1 MKIFNSL
8 DQIENVEESVVVLG
22 NFDGVHVGHQKL
34 IYRAVR
40 NAKSA
45 GTKAAVFTFSNH
57 PRNFLGKEEIVK
69 SILYPSE
76 KARMLRELGVDYL
89 YNIEFNEEI
98 MNTDPIDFIDDILI
112 GKMNMKEAVCGF
124 NYRFGKFA
132 QGTPEV
138 LMREGI
144 IKGYGIH
151 ILEPIKIEGEIVSS
165 TLIRDLIENGEMVK
179 CKKFMG
185 RNYVIGGKVV
195 VGNKLGRTI
204 GFPTSN
210 ITVDKNM
217 VTPPNGVYV
226 TICHHNGIDYPSITN
241 VGVKPTIGKYKKN
254 VETHI
259 FNFDSILYNK
269 EIRVEFLEKMRDEVK
284 FENVKELSA
293 QITKDCVSA
302 KSYHE
307 SLT

>member
-1 MKIFNSL
+1 MKIFNSI
-8 DQIENVEESVVVLG
+8 DQIENIDESIIALG
-22 NFDGVHVGHQKL
+22 NFDGVHLGHQKL
-34 IYRAVR
+34 IFRAVR

-45 GTKAAVFTFSNH
+45 GRKSAVFTFSNH
-57 PRNFLGKEEIVK
+57 PRNYLGKGETVK
-69 SILYPSE
+69 SILYPNE
-76 KARMLRELGVDYL
+76 KARILRELGVDYL

-98 MNTDPIDFIDDILI
+98 MNTDSVAFIDDILI
-112 GKMNMKEAVCGF
+112 DKMNMKEAVCGF

-132 QGTPEV
+132 LGTPEV

-144 IKGYGIH
+144 VKGYGIH
-151 ILEPIKIEGEIVSS
+151 ILEPVKIEGEIVSS
-165 TLIRDLIENGEMVK
+165 TLIRNLIESGEMVR

-195 VGNKLGRTI
+195 VGNKLGRTL

-241 VGVKPTIGKYKKN
+241 VGVKPTIGNYKKN

-269 EIRVEFLEKMRDEVK
+269 EIRVEFLEKMRDEAK
-284 FENVKELSA
+284 FDSIDELSK
-293 QITKDCVSA
+293 QITKDCILA
-302 KSYHE
+302 EAYHKK
-307 SLT
+307 